1 MPADNSNSPIV
12 EVRAL
17 TKIYRAGH
25 GLLHRRRETVAV
37 NAVDLNVPTGST
49 FALMG
54 ESGSGK
60 STLARCIAGLEK
72 PTSGSVQVAGAVV
85 LELAGDT
92 LLQFRRRVQLIF
104 QDSST
109 ALNPRFTAEEVIT
122 EPLLIQGVG
131 TAAERKHNATSLIEK
146 VGLSRDMLRRRPSQ
160 FSGGQ
165 RQRLAI
171 ARALTLHPSLLI
183 LDEALTGLDL
193 PVQAQVLNL
202 LRSLRDE
209 FALTYLFISHD
220 LRLMADI
227 ADEIAI
233 MQRGRIVER
242 GATRRVLE
250 DPQHEHTRA
259 LIAALPHAPFP
270 PCRKTGDKAAPTG
283 EKGGAPTFVNEVKEE
298 R

>member
-1 MPADNSNSPIV
+1 MPAEDSNSPIV

-25 GLLHRRRETVAV
+25 GVLHRRRETVAV
-37 NAVDLNVPTGST
+37 NAVDLEVRAGST

-72 PTSGSVQVAGAVV
+72 PTSGSVQVAGAIVS
-85 LELAGDT
+85 ELAGDT
-92 LLQFRRRVQLIF
+92 LLDFRRRVQLIF

-122 EPLLIQGVG
+122 EPLLIQNIA
-131 TAAERKHNATSLIEK
+131 TPEERRHAATSLIEK

-171 ARALTLHPSLLI
+171 ARALTLNPSLLI

-193 PVQAQVLNL
+193 PVQAQVLQL
-202 LRSLRDE
+202 LRSLRE
-209 FALTYLFISHD
+209 ELALTYLFISHD
-220 LRLMADI
+220 LPLMAEI

-242 GATRRVLE
+242 GPTRRVLGH
-250 DPQHEHTRA
+250 PQHEHTRA
-259 LIAALPHAPFP
+259 LIAAVPH
-270 PCRKTGDKAAPTG
+270 R
-283 EKGGAPTFVNEVKEE
+283 GATHPVEE
-298 R
+298 GR